1 MKKVEYILFS
11 FLVMFIFLTDAN
23 AAPIFDTPY
32 LQIQI
37 KSGFFMFCACVPI
50 A

>member
-1 MKKVEYILFS
+1 MTIGIDL
-11 FLVMFIFLTDAN
+11 DD
-23 AAPIFDTPY
+23 PIFDTPY